1 MQSTFAILL
10 RSNPY
15 YCGLYFVQ
23 LSFPSFLFYLFH
35 TKQTFAIRFA
45 SSEIAQEYKA
55 EFGKAQ
61 AEMQKLLAGGDATEG
76 AAEADE
82 AASALE
88 SLNVKAEEP
97 AEKKEEA

>member
-1 MQSTFAILL
+1 MAQYSHPSFPI
-10 RSNPY
+10 
-15 YCGLYFVQ
+15 
-23 LSFPSFLFYLFH
+23 LSFLLNVL
-35 TKQTFAIRFA
+35 QTFAIRFA

-61 AEMQKLLAGGDATEG
+61 AEMQKLLSGGDATEG

>member
-1 MQSTFAILL
+1 MYLL
-10 RSNPY
+10 SIA
-15 YCGLYFVQ
+15 
-23 LSFPSFLFYLFH
+23 
-35 TKQTFAIRFA
+35 QTFAIRFA

-61 AEMQKLLAGGDATEG
+61 AEMQKLLSGSDAAEG

-88 SLNVKAEEP
+88 SLNVKTEAAEP
-97 AEKKEEA
+97 AEKKEEEA